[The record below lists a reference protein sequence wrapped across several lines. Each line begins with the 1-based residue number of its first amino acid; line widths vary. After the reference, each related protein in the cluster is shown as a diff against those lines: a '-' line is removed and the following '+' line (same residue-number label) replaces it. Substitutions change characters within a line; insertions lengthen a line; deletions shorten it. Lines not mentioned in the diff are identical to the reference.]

1 MAEPRPPLL
10 AAVNKPA
17 AKAKPDVPR
26 LRKELTDREK
36 RIRAAKE
43 DGSFDEIRSRFNE
56 ASMASGTM
64 MDERGNIVPRDS
76 GSPMPKGRGRGGV
89 RRKDESREEFR
100 ARMDAG
106 MPRGMG
112 AAGTGVDVLNALK
125 DRNLTPQEAAAKAS
139 IIRAEGGQI
148 NRDGS
153 RSKRGVRP
161 APQSSTGRDYD
172 PVAARERMMGDAR
185 AAVAAK
191 KEQQAADDF
200 LLRRQEE
207 AARTPGTSRGF
218 ANKYGT
224 GQATTLTPEQFAK
237 RKPAT
242 VTEGGRNPAPNNKI
256 KDRNMPQRTPIT
268 NDLREVINWMN
279 AEQESSIAPAGK
291 YKGKVGMPALDSRR
305 RLQESDA
312 RMRAFNNQRKNQV
325 TQMTKAFN
333 QRGMA

>member
-1 MAEPRPPLL
+1 
-10 AAVNKPA
+10 
-17 AKAKPDVPR
+17 
-26 LRKELTDREK
+26 
-36 RIRAAKE
+36 
-43 DGSFDEIRSRFNE
+43 
-56 ASMASGTM
+56 
-64 MDERGNIVPRDS
+64 
-76 GSPMPKGRGRGGV
+76 
-89 RRKDESREEFR
+89 
-100 ARMDAG
+100 
-106 MPRGMG
+106 
-112 AAGTGVDVLNALK
+112 
-125 DRNLTPQEAAAKAS
+125 
-139 IIRAEGGQI
+139 
-148 NRDGS
+148 
-153 RSKRGVRP
+153 
-161 APQSSTGRDYD
+161 
-172 PVAARERMMGDAR
+172 MMGDAR

>member
-1 MAEPRPPLL
+1 MAEKLNPQQFTEKFWSLKPSQ
-10 AAVNKPA
+10 AAKPA
-17 AKAKPDVPR
+17 AKGKDKPDVPR

-112 AAGTGVDVLNALK
+112 AAGTGIDALNALK

-153 RSKRGVRP
+153 RSKSGVRP

-191 KEQQAADDF
+191 KEQQVADDF

-237 RKPAT
+237 RKAAT
-242 VTEGGRNPAPNNKI
+242 
-256 KDRNMPQRTPIT
+256 TPLSRSQGT
-268 NDLREVINWMN
+268 KMSLREEIGFLNK
-279 AEQESSIAPAGK
+279 EQEAA
-291 YKGKVGMPALDSRR
+291 GMPAMDSRQ
-305 RLQESDA
+305 RLQASDA
-312 RMRAFNNQRKNQV
+312 RMKAFNDQKKRQV

>member
-1 MAEPRPPLL
+1 MAEPITALL
-10 AAVNKPA
+10 RAA
-17 AKAKPDVPR
+17 AKAFGGQPAASKPKSSGKDKPDVPN

-36 RIRAAKE
+36 RIRAAKK
-43 DGSFDEIRSRFNE
+43 DGSFDAIRQSFNE

-76 GSPMPKGRGRGGV
+76 GSPMPKNRTRGGV
-89 RRKDESREEFR
+89 RGRDESREAFR

-112 AAGTGVDVLNALK
+112 AAGTGVDVLNALQ

-148 NRDGS
+148 NRDGT
-153 RSKRGVRP
+153 RSKSGVRP

-172 PVAARERMMGDAR
+172 PVAARERMMGDAG

-200 LLRRQEE
+200 LTKKREE
-207 AARTPGTSRGF
+207 AIRTPGSVGGF
-218 ANKYGT
+218 ATKDGW
-224 GQATTLTPEQFAK
+224 GERKTLTPEQFAK

-242 VTEGGRNPAPNNKI
+242 TPLSKSQGTSIPLRDEIDFLRKMQSRNK
-256 KDRNMPQRTPIT
+256 K
-268 NDLREVINWMN
+268 
-279 AEQESSIAPAGK
+279 
-291 YKGKVGMPALDSRR
+291 
-305 RLQESDA
+305 
-312 RMRAFNNQRKNQV
+312 
-325 TQMTKAFN
+325 
-333 QRGMA
+333 

>member
-10 AAVNKPA
+10 AAANKPA

-36 RIRAAKE
+36 RIRAAKK
-43 DGSFDEIRSRFNE
+43 DGSFDAIRQSFDE

-112 AAGTGVDVLNALK
+112 AAGTGVDALNALK

-153 RSKRGVRP
+153 RSKAVRA
-161 APQSSTGRDYD
+161 APRSSTGRDYD

-191 KEQQAADDF
+191 KEQQAADKKLDVMAGMKS
-200 LLRRQEE
+200 RI
-207 AARTPGTSRGF
+207 PGTTRGF
-218 ANKYGT
+218 ANQYGT
-224 GQATTLTPEQFAK
+224 GQATTLTPEQFAN

-242 VTEGGRNPAPNNKI
+242 TPLSRSQGTSIPLRDEIDFMKKMQSRSI
-256 KDRNMPQRTPIT
+256 K
-268 NDLREVINWMN
+268 
-279 AEQESSIAPAGK
+279 K
-291 YKGKVGMPALDSRR
+291 
-305 RLQESDA
+305 
-312 RMRAFNNQRKNQV
+312 
-325 TQMTKAFN
+325 
-333 QRGMA
+333 

>member
-1 MAEPRPPLL
+1 MAEPITALL
-10 AAVNKPA
+10 RAAAKAFGGQPAANKPAANKPA

-36 RIRAAKE
+36 RIREAKK
-43 DGSFDEIRSRFNE
+43 DGSFDAIQSRFNE

-64 MDERGNIVPRDS
+64 MDDRGNIVPRDS

-153 RSKRGVRP
+153 RSKSGVRP

-191 KEQQAADDF
+191 KEQQAADAS
-200 LLRRQEE
+200 LLRRQER
-207 AARTPGTSRGF
+207 AIRRPGYVGGF

-224 GQATTLTPEQFAK
+224 GEIKTTTPEEFAK
-237 RKPAT
+237 RKAAT
-242 VTEGGRNPAPNNKI
+242 
-256 KDRNMPQRTPIT
+256 TPLSRSQGT
-268 NDLREVINWMN
+268 KMSLREEIGFLNKDQG
-279 AEQESSIAPAGK
+279 A
-291 YKGKVGMPALDSRR
+291 VGMPGLDSES
-305 RLQESDA
+305 RLQDSDA
-312 RMRAFNNQRKNQV
+312 RLKSFNDKRKKL
-325 TQMTKAFN
+325 TPDYRRDLFKD
-333 QRGMA
+333 MAMAQGKSMPRR

>member
-1 MAEPRPPLL
+1 MADPITTLIQ
-10 AAVNKPA
+10 AAAKAFGGQSA
-17 AKAKPDVPR
+17 AKGKAKPDVPR

-36 RIRAAKE
+36 RIRAAKK

-112 AAGTGVDVLNALK
+112 AAGTGIDAFNALQ

-237 RKPAT
+237 RKPST
-242 VTEGGRNPAPNNKI
+242 
-256 KDRNMPQRTPIT
+256 TPLSRSQGT
-268 NDLREVINWMN
+268 KMSLREEIGFLNKD
-279 AEQESSIAPAGK
+279 QEA
-291 YKGKVGMPALDSRR
+291 VGMPALDSRR

-312 RMRAFNNQRKNQV
+312 RL
-325 TQMTKAFN
+325 KAFN
-333 QRGMA
+333 LKKKSQASNIPRASQKYGPGSGQIDPKTGEQLIF

>member
-1 MAEPRPPLL
+1 MAEKLNPQQFTEKFWSLKPSQ
-10 AAVNKPA
+10 AAKPA
-17 AKAKPDVPR
+17 AKGKDKPDVPR

-36 RIRAAKE
+36 RIREAKK
-43 DGSFDEIRSRFNE
+43 DGSFEAIQSRFNE

-64 MDERGNIVPRDS
+64 MDDRGNIVPRDS

-191 KEQQAADDF
+191 KEQQAADAS

-242 VTEGGRNPAPNNKI
+242 
-256 KDRNMPQRTPIT
+256 TPLSRSQGT
-268 NDLREVINWMN
+268 KMSLREEIGFLNK
-279 AEQESSIAPAGK
+279 EQEAA
-291 YKGKVGMPALDSRR
+291 GMPVMDSRQ
-305 RLQESDA
+305 RLQASDA
-312 RMRAFNNQRKNQV
+312 RMKAFNDQKKRQV
-325 TQMTKAFN
+325 TQMKKAFN

>member
-1 MAEPRPPLL
+1 MADPITTLIQ
-10 AAVNKPA
+10 AA
-17 AKAKPDVPR
+17 AKAFGGQPAANKPKPSGKGKDKPDVPR
-26 LRKELTDREK
+26 LRKELTDRQK

-112 AAGTGVDVLNALK
+112 AAGTGVDALNALK

-148 NRDGS
+148 NRDGT
-153 RSKRGVRP
+153 RSKAVRA
-161 APQSSTGRDYD
+161 APRSSTGRDYD
-172 PVAARERMMGDAR
+172 PVAARDRMMGDAR

-200 LLRRQEE
+200 LLKKREE

-242 VTEGGRNPAPNNKI
+242 
-256 KDRNMPQRTPIT
+256 TPLSRSQGT
-268 NDLREVINWMN
+268 KMSLREEIGFLNK
-279 AEQESSIAPAGK
+279 EQEAA
-291 YKGKVGMPALDSRR
+291 GMPALDSRR

-312 RMRAFNNQRKNQV
+312 RL
-325 TQMTKAFN
+325 KAFN
-333 QRGMA
+333 LKKKSQASNIPRASQKYGAGSGQIDPKSGKQLIM